1 MGAALVLGRARRSVH
16 LVDAGDQRNAVS
28 AHMHGTLSRDG
39 ESPAAFYAAG
49 RDELTRYCVTTTT
62 GHVAHL
68 VAGDGDSWR
77 SVWTA
82 HLSDGGRLTGRRL
95 VVATGLVD
103 RLPDVPGV
111 GELWGRDV
119 VSCPY
124 CHGWEV
130 AGAEFAL
137 LATRPAHLSR
147 AVLLTQWSPRVRVF
161 LHHIAIDEIDADL
174 RETAE
179 VAGVEIVDGPVA
191 EVVTDAG
198 RLAAVRTEDGRS
210 FAHPVLFVV
219 PDLAPRTELLAELGA
234 DLDENGWPVVGPS
247 GATSVPGVWAVGNTV
262 GSAHKVIHAAA
273 SGSTTAEAV
282 NEDLLYA
289 GLRVSR

>member
-16 LVDAGDQRNAVS
+16 LVDSGDQRNAVS

-49 RDELTRYCVTTTT
+49 RDELARYAVTTTT
-62 GHVAHL
+62 GHVDHL
-68 VAGDGDSWR
+68 AAGDGDSGR
-77 SVWTA
+77 RWTA
-82 HLSDGGRLTGRRL
+82 HLSGGGRLTGRRL

-111 GELWGRDV
+111 GALWGRDV

-161 LHHIAIDEIDADL
+161 LHHIESDEIDADL
-174 RETAE
+174 REI
-179 VAGVEIVDGPVA
+179 AGAAGLEIVDGPVV
-191 EVVTDAG
+191 EVVSGAG
-198 RLAAVRTEDGRS
+198 RLASGRTADGRS

-219 PDLAPRTELLAELGA
+219 PELVPRSELLAELSA
-234 DLDENGWPVVGPS
+234 ELDDGGWPVVDPS
-247 GATSVPGVWAVGNTV
+247 GATSVPGVWAVGNAV
-262 GSAHKVIHAAA
+262 SSAHKVIHAAA
-273 SGSTTAEAV
+273 SGATTAEAV
-282 NEDLLYA
+282 NEDLLYT